1 MSRDLLHRLAPLAF
15 TLVRML
21 AQAAGIV
28 VIVFLLARLV
38 PGDAVDVKGLEG
50 DLSLAQQE
58 QLRHELGLD
67 RPVVEQLLAWSGRV
81 LQGDFGSSIRF
92 SRPVSDMLRTALPT
106 TLVFTALS
114 FGTGLFIALA
124 VAVGAVTT
132 GNRVL
137 RALVDVFNVWSIA
150 LPTFCV
156 GVVGILVFSI
166 WLGWL
171 PVLGSMVLPVLII
184 GIDSAGL
191 IVKPLHEELR
201 EAATSA
207 HARTARA
214 KGLGPWRITLRH
226 LLPTAVPVTLALS
239 GLVLTSLVA
248 GALTMEVL
256 FGLPGVGSLL
266 LNAIHGRDYP
276 VIQAAILVVA
286 LALVVINAV
295 TDLLHR
301 LVDPRMTS

>member
-1 MSRDLLHRLAPLAF
+1 MRGALRHLSPFAVALA
-15 TLVRML
+15 RML

-50 DLSLAQQE
+50 DLTAAQQVA
-58 QLRHELGLD
+58 LRHELGLD
-67 RPVVEQLLAWSGRV
+67 RSVPEQLVAWSWRA
-81 LQGDFGSSIRF
+81 LHGDFGDSIRF
-92 SRPVSDMLRTALPT
+92 GRPVSDMLGTALPT
-106 TLVFTALS
+106 TLLFTALS
-114 FGTGLFIALA
+114 FCVGLALALA
-124 VAVGAVTT
+124 VAIGAVTT
-132 GNRVL
+132 GSRVL
-137 RALVDVFNVWSIA
+137 RELVNLLNVWSIA

-156 GVVGILVFSI
+156 GVIGILVFSI

-171 PVLGSMVLPVLII
+171 PVLGSMVLPIIII
-184 GIDSAGL
+184 GIDSAGV

-207 HARTARA
+207 HVRTARA
-214 KGLGPWRITLRH
+214 KGLAPWRIALRH
-226 LLPTAVPVTLALS
+226 LLPTAVPVMLALA

-248 GALTMEVL
+248 GTLTMEVL

-276 VIQAAILVVA
+276 VIQAAILVIAV
-286 LALVVINAV
+286 ALVVINAA

-301 LVDPRMTS
+301 LIDPRMMS